1 MLTRRGLGCGTNG
14 TNQLV
19 QVDESQSMFNTM
31 PSMGDMLPTQY
42 SQTSK
47 SEVKLNPGT
56 GQHAQT
62 RRLESPL
69 RFVLSNADAA
79 QKQNAKP
86 RAVET
91 CQNMYGDGCIKSYI
105 TRHM

>member
-14 TNQLV
+14 TNQLA

-31 PSMGDMLPTQY
+31 PSMGDVLPTQY

-47 SEVKLNPGT
+47 LEVKLNPGT
-56 GQHAQT
+56 GQHTQT

-69 RFVLSNADAA
+69 RFVLSNADGAGA
-79 QKQNAKP
+79 RHVK
-86 RAVET
+86 T
-91 CQNMYGDGCIKSYI
+91 CMAMVVSRVI
-105 TRHM
+105 